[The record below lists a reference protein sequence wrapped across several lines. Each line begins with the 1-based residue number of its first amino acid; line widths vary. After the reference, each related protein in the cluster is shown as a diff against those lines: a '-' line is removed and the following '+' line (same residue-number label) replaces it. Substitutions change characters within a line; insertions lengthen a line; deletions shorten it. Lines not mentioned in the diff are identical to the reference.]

1 MTDVQGEDDDYFI
14 IFEQDFEDWD
24 NDDITD
30 VELDKKITQKLGRM
44 GYREMRQKTNAEEMQ
59 DAIWAEIKNG
69 GEVIFYG
76 LDIENGDADFSKLS
90 EDDDP
95 TVELYEL
102 NKALY
107 LDGDFD
113 SGYSWVTPHTS
124 NKDEMLVV
132 PDIGG
137 NEIDSNLMSHMG
149 IFERAFKKVFQHQR
163 EVEWRTE
170 LKYAVDRYYFY
181 GWFTNSVLI
190 PQPYNMRLPTWLV
203 KKIKSALFNTKL

>member
-1 MTDVQGEDDDYFI
+1 MTDVQVQDDDYFI
-14 IFEQDFEDWD
+14 IFEQDFEDWN
-24 NDDITD
+24 NDHIKDED
-30 VELDKKITQKLGRM
+30 LNKIIARKLGRM
-44 GYREMRQKTNAEEMQ
+44 GYRVMKQKPNAEEMQ

-76 LDIENGDADFSKLS
+76 IDADSEDGEFSKLS

-107 LDGDFD
+107 LLGDFD

-124 NKDEMLVV
+124 NEDEMLVV

-149 IFERAFKKVFQHQR
+149 IDERAFKQTIQR

-170 LKYAVDRYYFY
+170 LKYATERYDYY

-190 PQPYNMRLPTWLV
+190 PQPYNMRLPSWLV
-203 KKIKSALFNTKL
+203 KKIKAALFNTKL

>member
-1 MTDVQGEDDDYFI
+1 MTDVQVQDDDYFI
-14 IFEQDFEDWD
+14 IFEQDFEDWN

-30 VELDKKITQKLGRM
+30 EDLNKIITQKLGRM
-44 GYREMRQKTNAEEMQ
+44 GYRVMKQKPNAEEMQ

-76 LDIENGDADFSKLS
+76 IDADSEDGEFSKLS

-107 LDGDFD
+107 LLGDFD

-124 NKDEMLVV
+124 NEDEMLVV

-149 IFERAFKKVFQHQR
+149 IDERAFKQTIQR

-170 LKYAVDRYYFY
+170 LKYATDRYDYY

-190 PQPYNMRLPTWLV
+190 PQPYNMRLPSWLV
-203 KKIKSALFNTKL
+203 KKIKAALFNTKL

>member
-30 VELDKKITQKLGRM
+30 VELDRKITQKLGRM

-113 SGYSWVTPHTS
+113 SGYSWVTPYTS

-170 LKYAVDRYYFY
+170 LKYDVDRYYFY

>member
-1 MTDVQGEDDDYFI
+1 MTDVQVQDDDYFI

-24 NDDITD
+24 NGDITD
-30 VELDKKITQKLGRM
+30 VGLDRKITQKLGRM
-44 GYREMRQKTNAEEMQ
+44 GYRVMKQKPNAEEMQ

-76 LDIENGDADFSKLS
+76 IDTDSEDGEFSKLS

-107 LDGDFD
+107 LIGDFD

-124 NKDEMLVV
+124 NEDEMLVV

-149 IFERAFKKVFQHQR
+149 IDERAFKQTIQR

-170 LKYAVDRYYFY
+170 LKYATDRYDYY

-203 KKIKSALFNTKL
+203 NKIKSALFNTKL

>member
-24 NDDITD
+24 NGDITD
-30 VELDKKITQKLGRM
+30 VGLDRKITQKLGRM
-44 GYREMRQKTNAEEMQ
+44 GYRVMKQKPNAEEMQ

-76 LDIENGDADFSKLS
+76 IDTDSEDGEFSKLS

-107 LDGDFD
+107 LIGDFD

-124 NKDEMLVV
+124 NEDEMLVV

-149 IFERAFKKVFQHQR
+149 IDERAFKEK
-163 EVEWRTE
+163 
-170 LKYAVDRYYFY
+170 DS
-181 GWFTNSVLI
+181 SVT
-190 PQPYNMRLPTWLV
+190 PAFTWLPNCSV
-203 KKIKSALFNTKL
+203 WLMTIDVTRHSASALMLPAAASKASR